1 MEPAATSTPTS
12 TREGATREG
21 LLDAAES
28 LFSEHG
34 IQAASLRAITQRA
47 GANLAAV
54 HYHFGSKQ
62 GLVRAVFQRRLE
74 PLNRERLALLAAC
87 ERDGGGTVEGVL
99 RAFVGPLLRMVR
111 QDPDG
116 GGAFARLVGRAFAEP
131 GDEVRQILFD
141 EFKELVDRFREVLAR
156 LLPHLPEEELIW
168 RLHFVAGSMGHTV
181 ACSHILERYSE
192 GRCRLSDVER
202 SIDLLVQFLAAG
214 LRAPATPGR
223 AGSA

>member
-1 MEPAATSTPTS
+1 MEPVTTATVPV
-12 TREGATREG
+12 TRES

-28 LFSEHG
+28 LFSELG

-74 PLNRERLALLAAC
+74 PLHRERLALLDAC
-87 ERDGGGTVEGVL
+87 ERDVGGTVEEVM
-99 RAFVGPLLRMVR
+99 RAFVGPLLRMAR
-111 QDPDG
+111 EAPDG
-116 GGAFARLVGRAFAEP
+116 GSAFARLMGRAFAEP
-131 GDEVRQILFD
+131 GDEVRQILFN
-141 EFKELVDRFREVLAR
+141 ELKELIDRFKDALCR
-156 LLPHLPEEELIW
+156 LLPHLPGDEVLW

-181 ACSHILERYSE
+181 ACSQMLERYSE

-214 LRAPATPGR
+214 LRAPATPERG
-223 AGSA
+223 GSA

>member
-1 MEPAATSTPTS
+1 MESVATAAPT
-12 TREGATREG
+12 ATRES

-74 PLNRERLALLAAC
+74 PLNRERLALLSAC
-87 ERDGGGTVEGVL
+87 ERDGGGTVEGVM
-99 RAFVGPLLRMVR
+99 RAFVAPLLRMVR
-111 QDPDG
+111 EDPDR
-116 GGAFARLVGRAFAEP
+116 GGAFARLMGRAFAEP
-131 GDEVRQILFD
+131 GDEVRQILFN
-141 EFKELVDRFREVLAR
+141 EFKELVDRFKDALVL
-156 LLPHLPEEELIW
+156 LLPHLSESEVLW

-181 ACSHILERYSE
+181 ACSQMLERYSE
-192 GRCRLSDVER
+192 GRCRLSDVEG

-214 LRAPATPGR
+214 LRASATPERG
-223 AGSA
+223 GSA